1 MVSCKDGFPVL
12 RQSQKEYFLM
22 IGSAWCLVMVQ
33 IQFSLIKK
41 KMDVQNAC

>member
-1 MVSCKDGFPVL
+1 MVSWKDGFPVL
-12 RQSQKEYFLM
+12 RQKEYFLM